1 MNDDCKTKP
10 QLSRREFVKKA
21 ALGSTFLIV
30 PRHVLGGPAYVAPSD
45 KINIGVVGAGGRGRS
60 NVEACSHESIYSICD
75 IDANEISGTLNQDW
89 ASSFRDQAKIYRD
102 YRECLKKNLR

>member
-60 NVEACSHESIYSICD
+60 NVEACSHENIYSICY
-75 IDANEISGTLNQDW
+75 NFF
-89 ASSFRDQAKIYRD
+89 SSR
-102 YRECLKKNLR
+102 NLF